1 MLSLPD
7 GGYEY
12 RMRQPEQPRAN
23 ARTYRYLD
31 IISVVFVVVLL
42 ISNITAIKP
51 LSLPAWLHVQMDG
64 GNILFPISYIFGDI
78 LVEVYGYARSRR
90 VIWLGFAANAIAAL
104 VFSLVVALPAVPDWD
119 LQTAFSQILGQTPRV
134 VLASLCAF
142 LCGEFLNSYIMAKMK
157 LWSRGRWL
165 WTRTIGST
173 VIGEFAD
180 STLFTLI
187 AFAGVWSGET
197 MIKVIV
203 GNYIFKVA
211 YEALATPL
219 TYAIVGA
226 LKQVEHE
233 DFYDRDTKFNPFALR
248 I

>member
-1 MLSLPD
+1 MCQTEPS
-7 GGYEY
+7 
-12 RMRQPEQPRAN
+12 RAG

-51 LSLPAWLHVQMDG
+51 LALPAWLHVQMDG
-64 GNILFPISYIFGDI
+64 GNILFPVSYIFGDI

-104 VFSLVVALPAVPDWD
+104 VFSLVVALPAAPGWD
-119 LQTAFSQILGQTPRV
+119 LQSAFSQILGQTPRV

-142 LCGEFLNSYIMAKMK
+142 LCGEFMNSFIMAKMK
-157 LWSRGRWL
+157 LWSRGRLL

-173 VIGEFAD
+173 VVGEFVD
-180 STLFTLI
+180 SALFTLI

-197 MIKVIV
+197 MIRVIA

-211 YEALATPL
+211 YEVLATPL

-226 LKQVEHE
+226 LKRAERE
-233 DFYDRDTKFNPFALR
+233 DYYDRETIFNPFSLR

>member
-1 MLSLPD
+1 
-7 GGYEY
+7 
-12 RMRQPEQPRAN
+12 MRQTEQLWAG

-90 VIWLGFAANAIAAL
+90 VIWLGFAANAMAAL

-142 LCGEFLNSYIMAKMK
+142 LCGEFMNSYIMAKMK

-165 WTRTIGST
+165 WTRTLGST
-173 VIGEFAD
+173 IVGEFAD
-180 STLFTLI
+180 SALFTLI

-197 MIKVIV
+197 IAKVIL
-203 GNYIFKVA
+203 GNYLFKVA

-219 TYAIVGA
+219 TYAVVGA
-226 LKQVEHE
+226 LKRAEHE
-233 DFYDRDTKFNPFALR
+233 DFYDRETKFNPFALR